1 MHGMAA
7 EQLGFRPLSE
17 SMGVEVTGID
27 LRRPISQEQQR
38 RLSDAFDRHHL
49 LLVRGQD
56 ITPEQQAAFGR
67 IFGQIAL
74 RERNR
79 IKNEVAE
86 TQHVSNKREDGV
98 FGQGEL
104 DFHIDQLFQEEP
116 LNALILYAIEVPDE
130 GGDTRFS
137 NAMAAY
143 EQLPEAVRRRA
154 DGLQCR
160 HAYMYSGDLAKS
172 WNMEQ
177 ADENAPTAVHPMMWQ
192 HPPSGRKAVWV
203 NKLTTVEVLGM
214 PADEAAELMEQVRK
228 PLYEER
234 NCYTHKWRPGDLL
247 LWNNKTL
254 QHARTPFDN
263 GQPRTL
269 RRTPIV

>member
-1 MHGMAA
+1 M
-7 EQLGFRPLSE
+7 QFRPLSKTI
-17 SMGVEVTGID
+17 GVEVTGLD
-27 LRRPISQEQQR
+27 LRNTLSPEQKTQLR
-38 RLSDAFDRHHL
+38 NTFDQHHL
-49 LLVRGQD
+49 LLIRGQD
-56 ITPEQQAAFGR
+56 VTPEQQAAFAR
-67 IFGQIAL
+67 IFGDISL
-74 RERNR
+74 REKNR
-79 IKNEVAE
+79 VKNEVAE

-104 DFHIDQLFQEEP
+104 DFHIDQLFQDEP

-137 NAMAAY
+137 NAIAAY
-143 EQLPEAVRRRA
+143 EQLPEEVRRRA
-154 DGLQCR
+154 DNLQCR

-177 ADENAPTAVHPMMWQ
+177 ADESAPTAVHPMMWT

-214 PADEAAELMEQVRK
+214 PAAEAAEFMERVRK
-228 PLYEER
+228 PLYEEH
-234 NCYTHKWRPGDLL
+234 NCYTHKWRRGDLL

-254 QHARTPFDN
+254 QHARTYFDN
-263 GQPRTL
+263 SQPRTL